1 MQKWEYITVEA
12 VSMVGSLPIKNKQ
25 KTWEFEIGQIE
36 GLNNL
41 GADGWEV
48 CGFLKNNVSY
58 LWILKRQKE

>member
-1 MQKWEYITVEA
+1 
-12 VSMVGSLPIKNKQ
+12 MVGSLPIKNNQ
-25 KTWEFEIGQIE
+25 RISGLDIGQIE

-58 LWILKRQKE
+58 LWILKRQIE